1 MPASLNG
8 VVHSLNLSLYVLIG
22 WIAISPT
29 QSTAQDLT
37 SIHRDCLHHFWTA
50 AENTNR
56 PVTVLS
62 FGDSMADSY
71 RSIPF
76 VLMNQMVQQLG
87 SAGHSMQGYQ
97 NALMYRLEGTAA
109 QEPPGPFWFTS
120 HFRLP
125 AGAAVWWENQYIPG
139 GVNSDRAGVFYVS
152 HPGGGDFKLV
162 ISSNAGP
169 WVTALTVNA
178 QSPCPQGEFMK
189 LDLPLGLHR
198 VRVESV
204 SGINYILGPQLLNR
218 TSNGVHAV
226 FTDQGGIPL
235 SAVTRVPLAIRKPV
249 FQELAPDLLIWHMK
263 EDGGATT
270 AAGLL
275 ECEQWWRES
284 TPNTD
289 VLYIGTPW
297 VGLDST
303 TPYTISQNNLLRST
317 ALSNQR
323 AYVDCM
329 TPAVSYS
336 WMVAQGY
343 MSDDTHV
350 NLQGSTYLG
359 NLAWY
364 DLNFFLLRRA
374 RTLSIMHAHA
384 GIELKYPTS
393 TGVRYTLER
402 SSRLSGWK
410 EFASDAGSGAT
421 VTRTVASP
429 LAQEFFRL
437 RLEPVR

>member
-1 MPASLNG
+1 M
-8 VVHSLNLSLYVLIG
+8 
-22 WIAISPT
+22 AIIPT
-29 QSTAQDLT
+29 QSKAQDLT
-37 SIHRDCLHHFWTA
+37 TTNRDCLQHFWTVA
-50 AENTNR
+50 GNASR
-56 PVTVLS
+56 PVTVLA

-76 VLMNQMVQQLG
+76 VLMNRMVQQLG
-87 SAGHSMQGYQ
+87 IAGHSMQGYQ
-97 NALMYRLEGTAA
+97 NALMNRLEGTAA
-109 QEPPGPFWFTS
+109 VEPPGPFWFTN

-125 AGAAVWWENQYIPG
+125 PGAAVWWEKQYIAG
-139 GVNSDRAGVFYVS
+139 GVNCDRAGVFYVS
-152 HPGGGDFKLV
+152 HPGGGDFNLM

-169 WVTALTVNA
+169 WATALTVNA
-178 QSPCPQGEFMK
+178 QSSSPQGHFAK

-204 SGINYILGPQLLNR
+204 SGTNYILGPQLLDR

-235 SAVTRVPLAIRKPV
+235 SAVTSVPLAIRQPV

-275 ECEQWWRES
+275 ECEQWWK
-284 TPNTD
+284 TAAPDAD

-303 TPYTISQNNLLRST
+303 TPYTISQNTLLRST

-329 TPAVSYS
+329 TPAVSYP
-336 WMVAQGY
+336 WMVSQGY

-359 NLAWY
+359 NIAWD

-374 RTLSIMHAHA
+374 RTLSATPSSA

-393 TGVRYTLER
+393 TGVRYSLEH
-402 SSRLSGWK
+402 SSDLTGWD
-410 EFASDAGSGAT
+410 EITTDIGTGAT
-421 VTRTVASP
+421 ITRPMPTPSTR
-429 LAQEFFRL
+429 EYFRL
-437 RLEPVR
+437 RLEPAR